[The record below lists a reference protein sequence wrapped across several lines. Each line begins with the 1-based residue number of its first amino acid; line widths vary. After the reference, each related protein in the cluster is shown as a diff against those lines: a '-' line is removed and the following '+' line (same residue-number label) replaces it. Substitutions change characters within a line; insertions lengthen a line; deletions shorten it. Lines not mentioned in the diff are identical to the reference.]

1 MNPCSDG
8 DFEEQLLWCAGTA
21 SGWALRQPP
30 SEQRALQW
38 LAFARQCIGQAASP
52 CSWDLPAFAATA
64 DGLAAHPPYKVPLSR
79 FQVVCHHASM
89 AGAQI
94 LQALNGAVV
103 GLTKPAEKLQSA
115 LSGAP
120 SVCLGIGIVRS
131 VDPDKQLLYILT
143 PTAVQDLQQATTL
156 EVRQAEMLCMCI
168 SMFQGFVR
176 ALPVL

>member
-1 MNPCSDG
+1 M
-8 DFEEQLLWCAGTA
+8 
-21 SGWALRQPP
+21 
-30 SEQRALQW
+30 
-38 LAFARQCIGQAASP
+38 GQAASP

-79 FQVVCHHASM
+79 FHVVCHHASM

-103 GLTKPAEKLQSA
+103 ALTKPAEKLQSGVSINGA
-115 LSGAP
+115 AAVSGAP
-120 SVCLGIGIVRS
+120 SVCLGIGVVRS

-143 PTAVQDLQQATTL
+143 PTALQDRQQATTL
-156 EVRQAEMLCMCI
+156 EVRHAEMLCICI
-168 SMFQGFVR
+168 SMFQCSAR